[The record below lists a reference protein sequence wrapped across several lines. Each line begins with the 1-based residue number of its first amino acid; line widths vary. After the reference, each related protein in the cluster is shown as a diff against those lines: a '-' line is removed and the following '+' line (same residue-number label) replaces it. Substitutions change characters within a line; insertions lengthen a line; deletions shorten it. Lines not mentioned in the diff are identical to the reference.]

1 MAASRVPA
9 RRARLRKPPVPRGG
23 PVPDA
28 AAVVFRPAGSVVPA
42 GRRAV
47 VMQEAAGRVVGRLDY
62 QLCHAC
68 RRGYVRNIAVAER
81 WRGRGLAREA
91 LHRALAPAL
100 DYRWYTSRQTAD
112 GRRFFAAM
120 AEETGLA
127 FPAPFLRRGARCP
140 HMTARRAGVTPA
152 ADR

>member
-1 MAASRVPA
+1 MCE
-9 RRARLRKPPVPRGG
+9 G
-23 PVPDA
+23 
-28 AAVVFRPAGSVVPA
+28 
-42 GRRAV
+42 
-47 VMQEAAGRVVGRLDY
+47 AGRVVGRLDY
-62 QLCHAC
+62 QVCHAC

-120 AEETGLA
+120 AEETALA

-140 HMTARRAGVTPA
+140 HMTTRRARATPG
-152 ADR
+152 RG